1 MKIVIFGIG
10 ELYRQNKKNISTEDT
25 VVAFLDNNEKMQG
38 KTKEGICIYSPLHIH
53 RIQYD
58 TIVIMSNY
66 AMEMKEQL
74 LELGCQ
80 RDKILHFAEYLN
92 RQKKRKMEVYFADKE
107 KKGCKCLI
115 ITSSLGY
122 HGGAIAAV
130 YAALALQNNGY
141 NITIAAPDG
150 DMKFIR
156 EFQKKGIEFLVYP
169 NLEYAKWDELFWV
182 KEYEKIIV
190 NTYPMILCALEI
202 GKYRKVLVWLHESD
216 IIYQYMEFWKDKVL
230 EYICSSEICIYA
242 VSDVA
247 RKNFI
252 RNVTEYTIGI
262 LPYGIPDLNG
272 TSEVCKGSKT
282 TFALVGTIYP
292 VKQQLV
298 YLEAIKLLDEIYQK
312 ENEFLIIGNAG
323 KYNEYVNEVRKGI
336 GTFQNQC
343 VKWIGKLD
351 REEMEKKYR
360 DIDVLVIASAQETMS
375 LVATEAMMYG
385 KTCIICDVAGMAE
398 YVRHGE
404 NGLICRTGDADSLAE
419 QLTYCIE
426 NRDML
431 DIFGKEARKTYCK
444 NFTMKAFGDRL
455 EKGIGT
461 NIL

>member
-10 ELYRQNKKNISTEDT
+10 ELYRQNKKNISADDT
-25 VVAFLDNNEKMQG
+25 IVAFLDNNKRVQG
-38 KTKEGICIYSPLHIH
+38 KTQEGIFIYSPLHIH
-53 RIQYD
+53 RIHYD
-58 TIVIMSNY
+58 TIVIMSHY
-66 AMEMKEQL
+66 AVEMKEQL

-80 RDKILHFAEYLN
+80 RDRILHFAEYLN
-92 RQKKRKMEVYFADKE
+92 RQKKWKMEVYLADEE
-107 KKGCKCLI
+107 KNGCKCLI

-130 YAALALQNNGY
+130 YAALALQNIGY
-141 NITIAAPDG
+141 VITIAAPDG
-150 DMKFIR
+150 DMKFIC
-156 EFQKKGIEFLVYP
+156 EFQKKGIEFLLCP
-169 NLEYAKWDELFWV
+169 NLEYAKWDELLWV

-216 IIYQYMEFWKDKVL
+216 IIYQHMEFWKDKVL
-230 EYICSSEICIYA
+230 EYIRSSKISLYA

-252 RNVTEYTIGI
+252 RNVTEHTIEV

-272 TSEVCKGSKT
+272 TTKTCKGSRI

-298 YLEAIKLLDEIYQK
+298 YLKAIKRLKKIYQK

-323 KYNEYVNEVRKGI
+323 KYDEYVNEVKREI
-336 GTFQNQC
+336 RTFQNQC

-351 REEMEKKYR
+351 REEMEKRYR

-431 DIFGKEARKTYCK
+431 DMFGKEARKTYCK
-444 NFTMKAFGDRL
+444 NFTMEAFGDRL
-455 EKGIGT
+455 EKRIG